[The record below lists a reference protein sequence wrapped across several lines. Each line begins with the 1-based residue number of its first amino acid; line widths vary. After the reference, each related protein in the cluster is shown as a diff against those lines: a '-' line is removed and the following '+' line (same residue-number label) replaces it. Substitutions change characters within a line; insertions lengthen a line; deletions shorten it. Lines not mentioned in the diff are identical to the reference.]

1 MILKIKAKI
10 ETLSK
15 EYEKSKEEY
24 NKLNKEYKLKINS
37 KYLPQ
42 INDLLKGEK
51 ELLEIYEKYGK
62 YDIENEFS
70 GILKLLLKSEEEI
83 QNLILKNEEEK
94 RQMQKN
100 REKPFF
106 VEEFDGFIYPGDFSD
121 ELEYEINKLKYLKP
135 KIKELKNKEK
145 QEKIKKLL
153 ECVDRSY
160 DEGAELDVI
169 LLGLG
174 DLTRKIK
181 TFFYAKQ
188 ILLKF
193 LLEVYLENTGEIY
206 ELLLKKYLEKYLKG
220 KNINKAESKL
230 VNLYFKN
237 KEKLKEALF
246 LHKISSKELELDQ
259 ELKIFVEDNYELLN
273 MYVKSDKQAQNTFL
287 FKLSEEEDKFEEE
300 MKKLFGNPRPKHIQE
315 ELNKVKIKNFNK
327 LFLKIIDNYFNEE
340 YDLYQKRFSI
350 LKLLEKFGTQNKKI
364 VIIGENGSG
373 KSTLASFLKNSD
385 FENITVIPPQ
395 KILYYISESDL
406 EYETK
411 KSIAEFQKKD
421 YKKEYSKDLT
431 HHTNILELIQ
441 MFTKTVK
448 GLKNEHIKT
457 LSNRHENNQD
467 NNRDTD
473 FDVFKSI
480 VKEILPDIN
489 FKIVDGQ
496 EIIVEKQDEEYEIN
510 NLSDGEKAVVFY
522 TIMVLFA
529 KKDNYIIIDE
539 PETFLNSAISERL
552 WKLLSEKREDCQFVF
567 ISHNIEFITSLDN
580 VQKLWCKKFVNFENF
595 RIETIDE
602 NEIGLPSELVAQ
614 LVGNRKKVLFC
625 EGEKSLD
632 YKLFSQ
638 LFGKEYNV
646 YSVGGSSDV
655 KKFTRAYN
663 KIKNVWIG
671 EAIGIIDRD
680 FLDENKIENIHPLP
694 YNEIETLLTDL
705 ELIDDFFKF
714 IKFKG
719 DKNKKKLEYLIKL
732 LDKIRQPKIKY
743 ELSIDRFDK
752 RVTQKLEY
760 SNMKAKKEIN
770 SSNIKDTK
778 DLNQKLKEYFDKII
792 SEFNINDEIT
802 KIESIF
808 IKIEEMSSELL
819 KKSQEENYEL
829 SSKDKEDYEQILEI
843 CTKEILND
851 VVKCIEKKNYFDKVI
866 DMFSQN
872 DDLKEKYRE
881 KWFPDIKM
889 K

>member
-1 MILKIKAKI
+1 MDKMILKIKAKI

-300 MKKLFGNPRPKHIQE
+300 MKKLFGNPR
-315 ELNKVKIKNFNK
+315 
-327 LFLKIIDNYFNEE
+327 
-340 YDLYQKRFSI
+340 
-350 LKLLEKFGTQNKKI
+350 QNI
-364 VIIGENGSG
+364 
-373 KSTLASFLKNSD
+373 
-385 FENITVIPPQ
+385 
-395 KILYYISESDL
+395 
-406 EYETK
+406 
-411 KSIAEFQKKD
+411 
-421 YKKEYSKDLT
+421 YKK
-431 HHTNILELIQ
+431 N
-441 MFTKTVK
+441 
-448 GLKNEHIKT
+448 
-457 LSNRHENNQD
+457 
-467 NNRDTD
+467 
-473 FDVFKSI
+473 
-480 VKEILPDIN
+480 
-489 FKIVDGQ
+489 
-496 EIIVEKQDEEYEIN
+496 
-510 NLSDGEKAVVFY
+510 
-522 TIMVLFA
+522 
-529 KKDNYIIIDE
+529 
-539 PETFLNSAISERL
+539 
-552 WKLLSEKREDCQFVF
+552 
-567 ISHNIEFITSLDN
+567 
-580 VQKLWCKKFVNFENF
+580 
-595 RIETIDE
+595 
-602 NEIGLPSELVAQ
+602 
-614 LVGNRKKVLFC
+614 
-625 EGEKSLD
+625 
-632 YKLFSQ
+632 
-638 LFGKEYNV
+638 
-646 YSVGGSSDV
+646 
-655 KKFTRAYN
+655 
-663 KIKNVWIG
+663 
-671 EAIGIIDRD
+671 
-680 FLDENKIENIHPLP
+680 
-694 YNEIETLLTDL
+694 
-705 ELIDDFFKF
+705 
-714 IKFKG
+714 
-719 DKNKKKLEYLIKL
+719 
-732 LDKIRQPKIKY
+732 
-743 ELSIDRFDK
+743 
-752 RVTQKLEY
+752 
-760 SNMKAKKEIN
+760 
-770 SSNIKDTK
+770 
-778 DLNQKLKEYFDKII
+778 
-792 SEFNINDEIT
+792 
-802 KIESIF
+802 
-808 IKIEEMSSELL
+808 
-819 KKSQEENYEL
+819 
-829 SSKDKEDYEQILEI
+829 
-843 CTKEILND
+843 
-851 VVKCIEKKNYFDKVI
+851 
-866 DMFSQN
+866 
-872 DDLKEKYRE
+872 
-881 KWFPDIKM
+881 
-889 K
+889 

>member
-83 QNLILKNEEEK
+83 QNLILENEEEK

-106 VEEFDGFIYPGDFSD
+106 VEEFDDFIYPGDFSD
-121 ELEYEINKLKYLKP
+121 ELEYAINKLKYLKP
-135 KIKELKNKEK
+135 KIKELKNEEK

-160 DEGAELDVI
+160 DVDAELDAI
-169 LLGLG
+169 LLGL
-174 DLTRKIK
+174 DELTREIK

-188 ILLKF
+188 VLLKF

-246 LHKISSKELELDQ
+246 LHKISSEELELDQ

-327 LFLKIIDNYFNEE
+327 LFLKIIYNYFNEE

-385 FENITVIPPQ
+385 F
-395 KILYYISESDL
+395 
-406 EYETK
+406 
-411 KSIAEFQKKD
+411 
-421 YKKEYSKDLT
+421 
-431 HHTNILELIQ
+431 
-441 MFTKTVK
+441 
-448 GLKNEHIKT
+448 
-457 LSNRHENNQD
+457 
-467 NNRDTD
+467 
-473 FDVFKSI
+473 
-480 VKEILPDIN
+480 
-489 FKIVDGQ
+489 
-496 EIIVEKQDEEYEIN
+496 
-510 NLSDGEKAVVFY
+510 
-522 TIMVLFA
+522 
-529 KKDNYIIIDE
+529 
-539 PETFLNSAISERL
+539 
-552 WKLLSEKREDCQFVF
+552 
-567 ISHNIEFITSLDN
+567 
-580 VQKLWCKKFVNFENF
+580 
-595 RIETIDE
+595 
-602 NEIGLPSELVAQ
+602 
-614 LVGNRKKVLFC
+614 
-625 EGEKSLD
+625 
-632 YKLFSQ
+632 
-638 LFGKEYNV
+638 
-646 YSVGGSSDV
+646 
-655 KKFTRAYN
+655 
-663 KIKNVWIG
+663 
-671 EAIGIIDRD
+671 
-680 FLDENKIENIHPLP
+680 
-694 YNEIETLLTDL
+694 
-705 ELIDDFFKF
+705 
-714 IKFKG
+714 
-719 DKNKKKLEYLIKL
+719 
-732 LDKIRQPKIKY
+732 
-743 ELSIDRFDK
+743 
-752 RVTQKLEY
+752 
-760 SNMKAKKEIN
+760 
-770 SSNIKDTK
+770 
-778 DLNQKLKEYFDKII
+778 
-792 SEFNINDEIT
+792 
-802 KIESIF
+802 
-808 IKIEEMSSELL
+808 
-819 KKSQEENYEL
+819 
-829 SSKDKEDYEQILEI
+829 
-843 CTKEILND
+843 
-851 VVKCIEKKNYFDKVI
+851 
-866 DMFSQN
+866 
-872 DDLKEKYRE
+872 
-881 KWFPDIKM
+881 
-889 K
+889 